1 MWFDVVKVS
10 HHGSKHNTSV
20 SLLKLINSKKYLFS
34 TNGKGKNFSHPDI
47 ETIYRIITTDNT
59 LDKELIFNYK
69 PFMILNKFNDASLME
84 EFSYSID
91 YTNDLVQAKKEVPTI
106 IHVR

>member
-1 MWFDVVKVS
+1 
-10 HHGSKHNTSV
+10 
-20 SLLKLINSKKYLFS
+20 
-34 TNGKGKNFSHPDI
+34 
-47 ETIYRIITTDNT
+47 
-59 LDKELIFNYK
+59 
-69 PFMILNKFNDASLME
+69 MILNKFNDASLME